1 LRVAAG
7 DDDLRGGIYCV
18 ELADGIASLGVGGG
32 GYGASVQ
39 DYHVGG
45 AWRVCES
52 AATIEELAFDGGAV
66 GLGGAAAELFDV
78 ESGHRESLG

>member
-7 DDDLRGGIYCV
+7 DDDLRGGIYGM
-18 ELADGIASLGVGGG
+18 ELADGVAGLGVGGG

-45 AWRVCES
+45 AWGVCEG
-52 AATIEELAFDGGAV
+52 AATIEELAFDGGTV

-78 ESGHRESLG
+78 KSGHRESLG